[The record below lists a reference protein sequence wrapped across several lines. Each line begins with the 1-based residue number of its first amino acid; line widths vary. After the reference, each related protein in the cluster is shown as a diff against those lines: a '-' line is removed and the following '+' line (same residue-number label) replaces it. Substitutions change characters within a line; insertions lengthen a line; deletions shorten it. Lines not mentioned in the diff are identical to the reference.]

1 MPRTDTNNA
10 PTGRICPECGVSFHT
25 THPTKRFCSN
35 EHRQAFAN
43 REAAEGKVIASY
55 AKAWRL
61 KRGGKGVGKEAF
73 AELCRILDDF
83 NARDRAEGR
92 PPVTGYVSTLLASGY
107 TAADRREWNAKAGW
121 RQRAVS
127 PDATGSAASAS
138 V

>member
-1 MPRTDTNNA
+1 MSIRKPV
-10 PTGRICPECGVSFHT
+10 CPECGIVFET
-25 THPTKRFCSN
+25 THHSKRFCS
-35 EHRQAFAN
+35 EAHRYAFAN

-61 KRGGKGVGKEAF
+61 KRGGKGVGKAAF

-83 NARDRAEGR
+83 NARDREQGR

-121 RQRAVS
+121 RHRETS
-127 PDATGSAASAS
+127 PSPA
-138 V
+138 